1 MILRRVIK
9 HFRNQEW
16 TAIGI
21 DFMIVVFGVFVGIQ
35 VSNWNQAQTDRSLGE
50 KFTERLKADLV
61 VEAWN
66 YAMLIEYLADVQS
79 NTDKTLA
86 GLQGTSEISDEQLL
100 IAAYRATQFN
110 AGVRQRT
117 SYDELIST
125 GKIGFITDKTLVNT
139 ATLVYDPRILE
150 QVNDEGVNSAYR
162 VTFRKTLAVTIQDS
176 ISQHCGDRFVQIGD
190 FNNIKNPLNYPC
202 TTDLSAL
209 QIEPAVNVL
218 HDNPAILENLRL
230 RAMNARSLLNNLVI
244 NNQDIF
250 NAMKNITHSNVSQ
263 KALGAN
269 NPDPP
274 LQNKDR

>member
-35 VSNWNQAQTDRSLGE
+35 VSNWNQAQTDKSLGE

-139 ATLVYDPRILE
+139 ATLVYTPE
-150 QVNDEGVNSAYR
+150 Y
-162 VTFRKTLAVTIQDS
+162 
-176 ISQHCGDRFVQIGD
+176 
-190 FNNIKNPLNYPC
+190 
-202 TTDLSAL
+202 
-209 QIEPAVNVL
+209 
-218 HDNPAILENLRL
+218 
-230 RAMNARSLLNNLVI
+230 
-244 NNQDIF
+244 
-250 NAMKNITHSNVSQ
+250 
-263 KALGAN
+263 
-269 NPDPP
+269 
-274 LQNKDR
+274 